1 MNHAN
6 DEELDEIKMALEAAQ
21 TMADRFQVPI
31 AVLNDLQIRACNPEN
46 HSQTIEVVRPKFIPA
61 LGNRPSQRE
70 GRYADRVT
78 HVDTTNQK
86 GMEGINNLVIT
97 TRTRSYPAPDMKRRR
112 IG

>member
-6 DEELDEIKMALEAAQ
+6 PEEIDEIKMALEAAQ
-21 TMADRFQVPI
+21 TMADRFLVPI
-31 AVLNDLQIRACNPEN
+31 AILYDLQIRACNPEN
-46 HSQTIEVVRPKFIPA
+46 HSQTLEVIRPNVIAP